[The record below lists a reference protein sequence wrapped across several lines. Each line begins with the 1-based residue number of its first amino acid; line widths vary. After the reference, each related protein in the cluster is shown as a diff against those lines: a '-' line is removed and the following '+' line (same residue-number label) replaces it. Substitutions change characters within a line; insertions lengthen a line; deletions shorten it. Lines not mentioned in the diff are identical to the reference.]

1 MFRRGFES
9 ILSECL
15 EAMHHGAAVEDCLV
29 RYPRQAKRLAPQLAM
44 AAQVSRTPMVTAR
57 PDAHEQAWRALQRR
71 TNELRSGKVRP
82 KVNRSVR
89 TSPLWVRPVAI
100 SAVVVFSL
108 SAAAGGIMYAA
119 QDASPDS
126 SLYRVKLAGEDIRVM
141 FIFDDSHKANVL
153 LDQSQQRLEE
163 INATIRSGMPVPD
176 NALSAMNNRN
186 ERAADILAGQPENTT
201 LRARVLSQA
210 LEQEERLLAIWPQ
223 VPANGRETYAEVVAN
238 LHNTQLNGGAGEAQV
253 SLRPEELSGG
263 ILTITGLAELGEDG
277 VWSIGGVEVR
287 IDERTLGYKDMQ
299 TGTGASVLAAKSSNG
314 RLHALSANVQNA
326 VLPTALVSGA
336 VEQIT
341 DEGITVSGQFIPFSD
356 DTLQTS
362 PIKIGEK
369 VQVTIHSTINGLF
382 AGSISQFAAT
392 SSGDDETVWFEGTVQ
407 GDVSKATSQWTV
419 GGMLFQITASTAFDA
434 RAGSAQD
441 GARVQIEA
449 VNDNGS
455 LQARRVMVL
464 SSQADADTA
473 TILGTFDGYDADK
486 DVWKISGLAVT
497 PPASAQ
503 ADDDPAIGSLVVTET
518 RRQGNELVASNIKVV
533 EGPDGPALVQL
544 EGTIIQIDGSR
555 WTLEIGQVRVAST
568 AQVTGKPE
576 VGKRVIVWG
585 TQGREGGLE
594 ATFARIL
601 DQSPVVTPAPAVT
614 ATPVA
619 ATP

>member
-1 MFRRGFES
+1 M
-9 ILSECL
+9 
-15 EAMHHGAAVEDCLV
+15 
-29 RYPRQAKRLAPQLAM
+29 
-44 AAQVSRTPMVTAR
+44 
-57 PDAHEQAWRALQRR
+57 
-71 TNELRSGKVRP
+71 
-82 KVNRSVR
+82 
-89 TSPLWVRPVAI
+89 
-100 SAVVVFSL
+100 
-108 SAAAGGIMYAA
+108 
-119 QDASPDS
+119 
-126 SLYRVKLAGEDIRVM
+126 
-141 FIFDDSHKANVL
+141 
-153 LDQSQQRLEE
+153 EE

-210 LEQEERLLAIWPQ
+210 REQEERLLTIWPQ
-223 VPANGRETYAEVVAN
+223 VPIDGRETYAEVVVN
-238 LHNTQLNGGAGEAQV
+238 LHNTQLDGGAGAAQV

-263 ILTITGLAELGEDG
+263 ILTITGLAELGADG
-277 VWSIGGVEVR
+277 KWRIGGVEVNV
-287 IDERTLGYKDMQ
+287 DDRTLDNDQMK
-299 TGTGASVLAAKSSNG
+299 TGAGVSVLAARSSNG
-314 RLHALSANVQNA
+314 RLHALSANVQSAA
-326 VLPTALVSGA
+326 VPTALVSGA

-362 PIKIGEK
+362 PVKIGDK
-369 VQVTIHSTINGLF
+369 VQVTLSNIGNGLF

-392 SSGDDETVWFEGTVQ
+392 SSGDDETIWFEGTVQ
-407 GDVSKATSQWTV
+407 GDVSKATSQWKV
-419 GGMLFQITASTAFDA
+419 SDVLFQITASTAFDA

-464 SSQADADTA
+464 SSQAGPDTA
-473 TILGTFDGYDADK
+473 TILGTFDGYDADE

-544 EGTIIQIDGSR
+544 EGTIIQIDGSH

-614 ATPVA
+614 PTPVA